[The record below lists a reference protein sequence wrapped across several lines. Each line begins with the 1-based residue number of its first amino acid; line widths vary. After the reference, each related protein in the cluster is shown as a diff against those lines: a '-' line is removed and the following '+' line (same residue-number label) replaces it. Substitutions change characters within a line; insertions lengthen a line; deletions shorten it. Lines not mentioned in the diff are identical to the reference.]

1 MDNPKNTPPTRR
13 TAIPTCPKTSL
24 PGPKTT
30 TLVPSR
36 PKNRQFSLFLPSAGV
51 FSNAFFFLSWNS
63 RNFAALISIT
73 MLAVVKI
80 AGQQFKVQKDQ
91 TLYVPRIAGNA
102 GDKVEFGEVLLSDLK
117 TAAGDSLA
125 VGKDVKAVIKAE
137 IIDHVQGD
145 KVIAFKMKRRKGFR
159 KKHGHRTHYTKI
171 RINEIA

>member
-1 MDNPKNTPPTRR
+1 MLSAGPDTPNTPIPAKCPLFAARR
-13 TAIPTCPKTSL
+13 H
-24 PGPKTT
+24 
-30 TLVPSR
+30 
-36 PKNRQFSLFLPSAGV
+36 FLRIL
-51 FSNAFFFLSWNS
+51 FFFSSIPLT
-63 RNFAALISIT
+63 FAALILST

-102 GDKVEFGEVLLSDLK
+102 GDKVEFGEVLLADPKSGGDDKL
-117 TAAGDSLA
+117 TA
-125 VGKDVKAVIKAE
+125 GKDVKAVIKAE
-137 IIDHVQGD
+137 IVGHVQGD

>member
-1 MDNPKNTPPTRR
+1 MARE
-13 TAIPTCPKTSL
+13 L
-24 PGPKTT
+24 W
-30 TLVPSR
+30 VPEA
-36 PKNRQFSLFLPSAGV
+36 KFWLFLPSRAV
-51 FSNAFFFLSWNS
+51 FSGVPSFFPKIPVILQPYFDP
-63 RNFAALISIT
+63 RNRCIKIKI
-73 MLAVVKI
+73 MLAIVKI

-91 TLYVPRIAGNA
+91 TLFVPRIAGNA
-102 GDKVEFGEVLLSDLK
+102 GDKVEFGEVLLSH
-117 TAAGDSLA
+117 GDTLS